1 MAKDFIID
9 LEDRPGSAA
18 ATAEALGKAGVNITG
33 FCALAFGGKGFTH
46 ILVEDATATRRAIE
60 QSGFKLIDERDVVLA
75 EIPDRP
81 GELGKLLR
89 RIAEAGVN
97 LNTAYLAPDGRV
109 VLVGNNV
116 DKLAEAVGARRQ
128 RA

>member
-1 MAKDFIID
+1 
-9 LEDRPGSAA
+9 
-18 ATAEALGKAGVNITG
+18 
-33 FCALAFGGKGFTH
+33 
-46 ILVEDATATRRAIE
+46 
-60 QSGFKLIDERDVVLA
+60 
-75 EIPDRP
+75 
-81 GELGKLLR
+81 LLR